1 MSSSEETALRKY
13 EDMLL
18 GKAEFTMKSPHN
30 LDRKEDSYGS
40 LGHPAKQEQDTEISK
55 VKEANALAVVRYA
68 VSGILKWTPQ
78 EAMDCMTVEIAKQ
91 LRLDVIAKYVRY
103 PNDLSR
109 SKDYAWLIHRAFPDE
124 TTYDISREAVQ
135 LYDRVLRGEL
145 SRFPKRIFEGENGAK
160 KLSILLR
167 VYISNNIPS
176 ASVEELYDIFGDPAV
191 GNARLHEAKLYYPCH
206 ESYETPLDYLNQ
218 ALGTQNDDFLY
229 NFYSYMIALKSVD
242 ADLRREEKD
251 GEETKKEKKEKK
263 KGKAHA

>member
-1 MSSSEETALRKY
+1 VSSEETALRKY

-55 VKEANALAVVRYA
+55 LKETNALAVVRYA
-68 VSGILKWTPQ
+68 VNDILQWTPQ
-78 EAMDCMTVEIAKQ
+78 EAMDCMTVDIARQ
-91 LRLDVIAKYVRY
+91 LRLDVIAKYVNY
-103 PNDLSR
+103 PADLSR
-109 SKDYAWLIHRAFPDE
+109 SKDYAWLIHRAFPEE

-135 LYDRVLRGEL
+135 LYERVLRGEL
-145 SRFPKRIFEGENGAK
+145 SRFPKRIFNGENGAK

-176 ASVEELYDIFGDPAV
+176 ASVDELYAIFGDPAT

-206 ESYETPLDYLNQ
+206 ENYETPLDYLNQ
-218 ALGTQNDDFLY
+218 ALGNQNDDFLY
-229 NFYSYMIALKSVD
+229 NYYTFMTVLKIVD
-242 ADLRREEKD
+242 ADMHKEEKD
-251 GEETKKEKKEKK
+251 GQDKKKEKKGKK
-263 KGKAHA
+263 KGKDHA